1 VITQA
6 AAATHATAPPG
17 LFLLFWGLGASAVGL
32 LTVTNFR
39 GFADNYARRVA
50 SSAARRRKPRPW
62 QQPPLGDWQ
71 RPLDPAGQTRRIRLI
86 AIPFAV
92 IGPIVTVVGLVSISH
107 EGIGGFGPGARLSG
121 FGYLF
126 IGFAVVAV
134 GWHWRSPRGLF
145 RPAGRRGGWRLALAV
160 VASVGMLIFG
170 VGIAVGQLTIAI
182 AAVAIVGLACV
193 LLMMGDKPAGSGPGP
208 GPGPGPGNLP
218 G

>member
-1 VITQA
+1 MTLA
-6 AAATHATAPPG
+6 AAATHSTAPPG
-17 LFLLFWGLGASAVGL
+17 LFLLVWGLGASAVGL

-50 SSAARRRKPRPW
+50 QSAARRRNPRSGKR
-62 QQPPLGDWQ
+62 QQPPPGDWQ
-71 RPLDPAGQTRRIRLI
+71 RPIYPAQPTGRVRLI
-86 AIPFAV
+86 GIPFAV
-92 IGPIVTVVGLVSISH
+92 MGPIVTVIGLVSIRH
-107 EGIGGFGPGARLSG
+107 EGIGGFGPGDRLSA

-126 IGFAVVAV
+126 IAFAVVIV

-170 VGIAVGQLTIAI
+170 VGVAVGQLTIAF
-182 AAVAIVGLACV
+182 AALAV
-193 LLMMGDKPAGSGPGP
+193 VMVPSLILMMGDKPTRPGP
-208 GPGPGPGNLP
+208 GDLP